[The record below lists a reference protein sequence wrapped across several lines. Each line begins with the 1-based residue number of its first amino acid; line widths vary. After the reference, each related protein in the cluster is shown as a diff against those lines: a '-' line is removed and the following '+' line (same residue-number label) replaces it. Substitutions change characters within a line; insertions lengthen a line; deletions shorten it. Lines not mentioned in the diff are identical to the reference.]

1 MREFFMEEIC
11 EFINNT
17 ENEDYIKLSDE
28 EIDKIAENI
37 VEEVMCDD
45 ELNRVITDTIEWY
58 VNHELYKDEENEDE
72 DREIPLF

>member
-1 MREFFMEEIC
+1 MREFVMEEIC

-37 VEEVMCDD
+37 VDEVMCDN

-58 VNHELYKDEENEDE
+58 VNHELYKEEENEDE